1 MQLLAFE
8 TLGQFNTPT
17 VNGSISGG
25 EYGSHLEGDNMLTS
39 DSAEWYMTWDANNLY
54 VGIKNVSIGGGNAA
68 VMYFDIDPID
78 TLPDGGTNTNGTLI
92 GYNYDNIEY
101 APTFRADFVLY
112 FKDGSYNFRRA
123 DGSNSWSNQ
132 TTSGLTYSNSGTGS
146 GQTEEIAIP
155 WDSITNKNGKPNSF
169 L

>member
-1 MQLLAFE
+1 MQLLAHE

-78 TLPDGGTNTNGTLI
+78 TLPD
-92 GYNYDNIEY
+92 
-101 APTFRADFVLY
+101 V
-112 FKDGSYNFRRA
+112 
-123 DGSNSWSNQ
+123 
-132 TTSGLTYSNSGTGS
+132 
-146 GQTEEIAIP
+146 
-155 WDSITNKNGKPNSF
+155 
-169 L
+169 